1 MSKKHIVPN
10 RMETLAPGAFVC
22 ISYHYK
28 FMISK
33 KPRIKISPQQNSIDL
48 NQYSEVIIALSIFN
62 IFSLN
67 NKNYEAYARLYSR
80 LDKSGRFFLFSVV
93 IEDF

>member
-33 KPRIKISPQQNSIDL
+33 KLRIKISPHQNSNDL

-62 IFSLN
+62 ILSPN
-67 NKNYEAYARLYSR
+67 NKTIKHMHVSTPVWINQEDS
-80 LDKSGRFFLFSVV
+80 FLFSVV